1 MFVCLACVFI
11 TFNSFIVLPLPLL
24 MLLLLPIRISFS
36 LLRIQLTP
44 CNELLLILCGF
55 AEPKER
61 KEWGSQIK
69 GEWQQLLGLA
79 AA

>member
-11 TFNSFIVLPLPLL
+11 TFNSFIVLPLLS
-24 MLLLLPIRISFS
+24 LLLLPIRISFS

-61 KEWGSQIK
+61 KGWGRQIK